1 MSKNNSDAIERY
13 ALEAVPQSD
22 RQPWFTIALIWIGTM
37 ICVPGLMIG
46 GALITGLTVMQ
57 AFWAGVIGYSIVVL
71 YMSFQGMQAADLG
84 RPTVSLASSSF
95 GETGSRV
102 VISFVLGI
110 ATLGWFGVQANLCG
124 VAFSNILASW
134 LGINLPVWISSL
146 IWGVIMLTTA
156 IYGFN
161 ALKYLNY
168 IAVPS
173 LIILSLY
180 GTFIS
185 LSTYGSD
192 ILFSYQPPQPFPFIQ
207 GVALAVGTFAV
218 GGVIAGD
225 YSRYAVGRKDAI
237 LSSVLGVLPAGVGM
251 LVMGGVMA
259 VVAGT
264 YDITVILANLG
275 VPLIGLIVLILAT
288 WTTNTVNAYSGGLA
302 ITNMFNLGD
311 SNRALATGIA
321 GALGTLLAIAGIID
335 YFINYLLVLTSAIP
349 AVAGV
354 MIADYWIVKKGDAS
368 KWNKVPGVNWVGII
382 SWLLGVVAGNVIK
395 VGVGPLSGIVVS
407 LVAYI
412 ILHSLV
418 AYIIL
423 HSFVAKEE
431 QSK

>member
-1 MSKNNSDAIERY
+1 
-13 ALEAVPQSD
+13 
-22 RQPWFTIALIWIGTM
+22 
-37 ICVPGLMIG
+37 
-46 GALITGLTVMQ
+46 
-57 AFWAGVIGYSIVVL
+57 
-71 YMSFQGMQAADLG
+71 
-84 RPTVSLASSSF
+84 LASSSF

-412 ILHSLV
+412 ILHS
-418 AYIIL
+418 
-423 HSFVAKEE
+423 FVAKEE